1 MSKLQYKLSTGI
13 GFVLLSSAAL
23 AADASEQALT
33 TVTNMFIYAFILFV
47 VVVGVLVYFLRSQDK
62 RRTPLESLFTERETI
77 HSVGPDTLVTE
88 CVRIMSAK
96 KIGALIVMDG
106 EKLVGIFTERDAL
119 NKVLAAG
126 LEPGRTKVSVVM
138 TKDPYSIPPTTT
150 VGEAMELVTKRR
162 FRHLPIVKNGK
173 VLAVISSGDLTH
185 WLVKEQVG
193 EVQELVDLAV
203 GS

>member
-1 MSKLQYKLSTGI
+1 MSKLHYKLSTGI

-62 RRTPLESLFTERETI
+62 RRTSLESLFTERETI